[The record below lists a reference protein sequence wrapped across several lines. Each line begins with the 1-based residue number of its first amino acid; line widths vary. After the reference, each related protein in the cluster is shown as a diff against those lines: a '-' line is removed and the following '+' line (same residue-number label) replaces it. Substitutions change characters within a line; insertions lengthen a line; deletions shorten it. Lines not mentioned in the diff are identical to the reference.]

1 MKPTCLEKPRP
12 SAQVWEPLEYSL
24 QALDSDSS
32 LPLPLPLLRGHV
44 RLSRLGHLPAG
55 IPAFPFLW
63 TSWKIMNYV
72 INEQKLSEH
81 YKEMD
86 VAAITSSYRII
97 METVQK
103 MQKVITDVALT
114 VRNIFVGYTI

>member
-1 MKPTCLEKPRP
+1 MTPTCLEKPRP

-24 QALDSDSS
+24 HALDSESS

-44 RLSRLGHLPAG
+44 RLSRLGHLPAT

-63 TSWKIMNYV
+63 TSWKT
-72 INEQKLSEH
+72 INKQKLSIQ

-86 VAAITSSYRII
+86 AAAT
-97 METVQK
+97 T
-103 MQKVITDVALT
+103 L
-114 VRNIFVGYTI
+114 GYTMNMKKLQ